1 MTRQTNHLRL
11 SQRKKVFMHAISTNA
26 TVNERRGREA
36 ARPENLERS
45 LSFEQMVTLTAK
57 EQFGWS
63 VAFVRRPLFMQPE
76 VVIISPDKT
85 EYVLIAEDGTEKI
98 FFNVRSTDFD

>member
-1 MTRQTNHLRL
+1 
-11 SQRKKVFMHAISTNA
+11 
-26 TVNERRGREA
+26 
-36 ARPENLERS
+36 
-45 LSFEQMVTLTAK
+45 MVTLTAK